1 MLQGVIVYRVE
12 DYQQAIELGVR
23 EYASRY
29 GRPPSRIAL
38 PCNVAPAGLD
48 LHGLELAGHPASVGT
63 VQVGHTIAR

>member
-29 GRPPSRIAL
+29 GRPPRCIAL
-38 PCNVAPAGLD
+38 PCSVNPAGLD
-48 LHGLELAGHPASVGT
+48 LHGMEMTDHPASVGT